1 MLLSRKE
8 PNLYPEDLYSRSYW
22 ERAVRRQGDEN
33 IFQGFIKVW
42 SIHIGQ
48 TIWENISVLKIK
60 TTKLLNFFKT
70 SL

>member
-8 PNLYPEDLYSRSYW
+8 SNLYPEDLYSHSYW

-33 IFQGFIKVW
+33 IFQSFIKVW